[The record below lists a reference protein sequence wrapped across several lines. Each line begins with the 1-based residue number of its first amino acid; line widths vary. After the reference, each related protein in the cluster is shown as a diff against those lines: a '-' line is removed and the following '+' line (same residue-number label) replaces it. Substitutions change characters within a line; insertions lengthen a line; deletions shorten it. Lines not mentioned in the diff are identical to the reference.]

1 MRNLQKRLLTSII
14 VLPFSL
20 FFILKGGDYIVSF
33 LYAIL
38 ILGNYELFSVFKR
51 KITIIFLDG
60 ILVVA
65 LLSILHLRNDTFS
78 SFVLL
83 LWIIVLTV
91 FSDIGG
97 YVFGKTFKWKKFT
110 KISPKKTIS
119 GVIGSIIF
127 SLFTVLLLGIFIKL
141 YTNLNINI
149 LQNPKYYFLA
159 IIFSLAA
166 QLGDLCVSYFKRIE
180 KIKDTGKLLPGHGG
194 IFDRVDGLIFVV
206 IFAIIFYS
214 LNLFP

>member
-1 MRNLQKRLLTSII
+1 MSNLQKRLLTSII

-33 LYAIL
+33 LYAVL

-60 ILVVA
+60 VLVVA

-83 LWIIVLTV
+83 LWIIVLTI

-166 QLGDLCVSYFKRIE
+166 QFGDLCVSYFKRIE

>member
-1 MRNLQKRLLTSII
+1 MDN
-14 VLPFSL
+14 
-20 FFILKGGDYIVSF
+20 
-33 LYAIL
+33 
-38 ILGNYELFSVFKR
+38 
-51 KITIIFLDG
+51 
-60 ILVVA
+60 
-65 LLSILHLRNDTFS
+65 
-78 SFVLL
+78 
-83 LWIIVLTV
+83 

-97 YVFGKTFKWKKFT
+97 YVFGKTIKWKKFT

-166 QLGDLCVSYFKRIE
+166 QFGDLCVSYFKRIE